1 MYNPNYHMSYFHCDP
16 FTNLPHINIPTSN
29 ITPNPSVYSMP
40 YQSFYQPVQQ
50 PVYQPIQQP
59 VYQPV
64 HQPVQQPVY
73 QPVQEPVYPPIEQP
87 VRILVRRNIPV
98 PVVFATE
105 QVEQPGFFDFTDYNE
120 CELENTSGLTNKS
133 KKRKSSKK

>member
-40 YQSFYQPVQQ
+40 YQSFY
-50 PVYQPIQQP
+50 
-59 VYQPV
+59 
-64 HQPVQQPVY
+64 QPVQQPVY